1 MLYPLRKNCEK
12 PYGVV
17 AFTPPPPFL
26 VRPRINVINWP
37 LYAYSIQSTPYD
49 PKALFIPR
57 NPCPG

>member
-1 MLYPLRKNCEK
+1 M
-12 PYGVV
+12 GWWHS
-17 AFTPPPPFL
+17 PPPPPL
-26 VRPRINVINWP
+26 VLPRINVINWP

>member
-17 AFTPPPPFL
+17 AFTPPPL

-49 PKALFIPR
+49 PKGLFIPR

>member
-1 MLYPLRKNCEK
+1 MLILYPLRKNCEK

-17 AFTPPPPFL
+17 AFTPPPLL

-57 NPCPG
+57 NP